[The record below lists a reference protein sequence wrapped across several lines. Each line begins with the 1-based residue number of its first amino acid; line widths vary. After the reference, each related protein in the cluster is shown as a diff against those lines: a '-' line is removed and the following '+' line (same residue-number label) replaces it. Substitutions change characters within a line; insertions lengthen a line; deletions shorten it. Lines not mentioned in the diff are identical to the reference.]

1 YRQIP
6 VVTAGLGQF
15 RPLFLAHP
23 QTADGKLPPAPGW
36 PVIPWGVTLAV
47 LTVLVLAVAAYL
59 AQVSLSS
66 LFGRYNKLAGAAGK
80 YLIGLT
86 GLLVAL
92 GIAVPALTWLSS
104 WLSWQLHFS
113 PARTIT
119 TGSIAG
125 IVTYF
130 GVLIATLWKKRT
142 TLTKTTGRVRAFFT
156 KSQGGQ

>member
-1 YRQIP
+1 
-6 VVTAGLGQF
+6 GQF

-23 QTADGKLPPAPGW
+23 PTTNGKLPPAPVW

-47 LTVLVLAVAAYL
+47 LMALVLAIVAYV

-66 LFGRYNKLAGAAGK
+66 LFGRENKLTGAAGK

-86 GLLVAL
+86 GLLVML
-92 GIAVPALTWLSS
+92 GIVIPALVWLSS

-113 PARTIT
+113 RAPAIT

-125 IVTYF
+125 IVTNCRAA
-130 GVLIATLWKKRT
+130 IPTRWTERSTLHT
-142 TLTKTTGRVRAFFT
+142 TT
-156 KSQGGQ
+156 